1 MIKHKTPTLVLGLA
15 LLLFAGTSL
24 PLAAAQDDS
33 LAGSF
38 LSGLLDTITST
49 ADSKDCPGVCVH
61 TLATLI
67 CYEVLDDVPCPSP
80 SMKCCIESAPAK
92 NVTSLLSSS
101 SSSSS
106 STTTTTTTT
115 STKRPTTAATS
126 KPKPKI
132 TTTTTTHKPKTTQKK
147 PPTTT
152 TATKVTTKKPSAA
165 SSTTTT
171 SAATKKTDKDKK
183 ADEKSV
189 DKCKGVCVTDRIA
202 EYCEAYLTSPDW
214 CKEGTKCCVSL
225 DDYANTK
232 MPKDIYIP
240 AKHMANLG
248 SSHNKTKVTP
258 TTSKTKVASASSS
271 STTTTSSTSTSTTT
285 TTSTTPEPA
294 RTKIISSGSSQN
306 KPVKTKKPQP
316 TQATT
321 TTTTED
327 PTEDEEE
334 EENDNEEQQQDDEE
348 ADASE
353 KNENANGQVL
363 KECEGECMN
372 GILAIFCD
380 DIDADAFCPNE
391 GSCCI
396 TGQPAPQTSPAT
408 KTNPTK
414 APSKVSSKPAS
425 KPAQK
430 QPPPPPPAQSGGGGG
445 NDLFSQLIS
454 FAENTLSGAGGGSPA
469 PAPTSQA
476 PPKVPR
482 CPGFC
487 LLNIMAAFCERPS
500 VLISG
505 PTTCSKGSVCCDNS
519 RSGSPKPPPQT
530 RYPPTTA
537 AAPPPTQPPYVV
549 PNTPLPDPREE
560 CPGSCIV
567 SLLSFTCFKNA
578 EMTDLF
584 KCKRSGQTCC
594 APKSKILE
602 KQQFQTRNDTAYGHY
617 QPLPPPPPPQLGVQ
631 QYPPQSVYPPPP
643 PPAYM
648 PTQQPQMHHHYAPQP
663 QPPMQ
668 MQPHPQPSYDYSAYG
683 PGILPHQGG
692 IPPQLQP
699 QHQHLP
705 PPPPPP
711 QPISTIPT
719 TTTTTTTTTTP
730 RPHVYSKY
738 VCGVKGTLRTGRS
751 SPALSLVSYIRAKYG
766 VHRQSRQLSEN
777 FLMPSGMQKTKERL
791 ILGSDIVPIQIH
803 NDKLG
808 DLVQEDVANYNQVRS
823 YNDDYQ
829 AAVFAQNYFANYTTS
844 GRRRAR
850 VVGGEDGD
858 NGEWCW
864 QVALINSM
872 NQYLCGAAL
881 IGTQWVLTAAHCVT
895 NIVRSGDAIYVR
907 VGDYDLTRKYGSPGA
922 QTLRVATTYIHHN
935 HNSQTL
941 DNDIALLKL
950 HGQAELRDGVCLVCL
965 PARGVSHAAG
975 KRCTVTGYGYMGE
988 AGPIPL
994 RVREAEIPI
1003 VSDTECIRKVNAVT
1017 EKIFILPASSFCAGG
1032 EEGNDACQGDGGG
1045 PLVCQDDGFYEL
1057 AGLVSWGFGCGRVD
1071 VPGVYVKVSSFI
1083 GWINQI
1089 ISVNNL

>member
-1 MIKHKTPTLVLGLA
+1 MPRHSSTMSRLVLPLIFSI
-15 LLLFAGTSL
+15 LLVSK
-24 PLAAAQDDS
+24 PSPSQAQDES

-67 CYEVLDDVPCPSP
+67 CYEVLDDVACPSP
-80 SMKCCIESAPAK
+80 NMKCCIENAPAGK
-92 NVTSLLSSS
+92 NATAVRATTTPKTTTTA
-101 SSSSS
+101 
-106 STTTTTTTT
+106 STTTTQRTTTTVATTSTTKRTTTT
-115 STKRPTTAATS
+115 STTP
-126 KPKPKI
+126 KPKPKPQTKRPATSS
-132 TTTTTTHKPKTTQKK
+132 TTKA
-147 PPTTT
+147 
-152 TATKVTTKKPSAA
+152 TAATTKKPS
-165 SSTTTT
+165 TTKKVAT
-171 SAATKKTDKDKK
+171 AKPKDKEEATK
-183 ADEKSV
+183 AD
-189 DKCKGVCVTDRIA
+189 DANNCTGVCVADRIA
-202 EYCEAYLTSPDW
+202 EYCEAYLTSDGL

-225 DDYANTK
+225 DEYSNGK
-232 MPKDIYIP
+232 LPKDIYIP
-240 AKHMANLG
+240 AKHMSNLKPNQTL
-248 SSHNKTKVTP
+248 SEK
-258 TTSKTKVASASSS
+258 SAPAKS
-271 STTTTSSTSTSTTT
+271 SSTSTSTTT
-285 TTSTTPEPA
+285 TTTSTTTTPEPA
-294 RTKIISSGSSQN
+294 RINNSSPKPTKH
-306 KPVKTKKPQP
+306 KKHP
-316 TQATT
+316 T
-321 TTTTED
+321 TTTTEAA
-327 PTEDEEE
+327 EEE
-334 EENDNEEQQQDDEE
+334 EEQETEEDGEE
-348 ADASE
+348 EEPPLSN
-353 KNENANGQVL
+353 KLKSGQGQGQVL

-372 GILAIFCD
+372 GIFAIFCD
-380 DIDADAFCPNE
+380 DIDSDAFCPGE
-391 GSCCI
+391 GSCCV
-396 TGQPAPQTSPAT
+396 TGGASEAPPSSKAP
-408 KTNPTK
+408 PTK
-414 APSKVSSKPAS
+414 PAIKHAPKPAV
-425 KPAQK
+425 KPARPAS
-430 QPPPPPPAQSGGGGG
+430 PPPPPPSSSSGGGGG
-445 NDLFSQLIS
+445 GDFLSQIIS
-454 FAENTLSGAGGGSPA
+454 FAESTLNSPS
-469 PAPTSQA
+469 PPPPPPQA
-476 PPKVPR
+476 PIQVPR

-500 VLISG
+500 VLVST
-505 PTTCSKGSVCCDNS
+505 PTTCAKGSVCCDNS
-519 RSGSPKPPPQT
+519 RAGAPKPKL
-530 RYPPTTA
+530 
-537 AAPPPTQPPYVV
+537 PPPTPSPTASPTAPPYVLH
-549 PNTPLPDPREE
+549 NTPSPDPREE

-584 KCKRSGQTCC
+584 RCKRSGQICC

-602 KQQFQTRNDTAYGHY
+602 KQQFQTRNDTAYY
-617 QPLPPPPPPQLGVQ
+617 PAPPPPPIGPPQA
-631 QYPPQSVYPPPP
+631 YPPQTPPYSYMNNPPPQGPPPQMAPHHPNPYQPP
-643 PPAYM
+643 PPAPNYGDYY
-648 PTQQPQMHHHYAPQP
+648 PVSGPGLPPQP
-663 QPPMQ
+663 QPPMTT
-668 MQPHPQPSYDYSAYG
+668 
-683 PGILPHQGG
+683 
-692 IPPQLQP
+692 PP
-699 QHQHLP
+699 
-705 PPPPPP
+705 
-711 QPISTIPT
+711 
-719 TTTTTTTTTTP
+719 TTTTTTTTP

-751 SPALSLVSYIRAKYG
+751 QALSFVSYARAKYG
-766 VHRQSRQLSEN
+766 VQRTARQMTSAAGYSPN
-777 FLMPSGMQKTKERL
+777 FNKSNERL
-791 ILGSDIVPIQIH
+791 VLGSAIVPIQIH

-808 DLVQEDVANYNQVRS
+808 DLVESSSLQSNQLRS
-823 YNDDYQ
+823 YHNHQAQANQPDLVFPEYYQ
-829 AAVFAQNYFANYTTS
+829 QRSLYGLQSNFS

-850 VVGGEDGD
+850 VVGGEDGE

-864 QVALINSM
+864 QVALINSL

-1032 EEGNDACQGDGGG
+1032 EEGHDACQGDGGG

-1057 AGLVSWGFGCGRVD
+1057 AGLVSWGFGCGRQD
-1071 VPGVYVKVSSFI
+1071 VPGVYVKTSSFI